1 MDRRGHDQRGVR
13 DRDAAGRMIGTL
25 RERAWPADRAAT
37 VLLLAAILATW
48 LPSLGASFQFDDWNV
63 IVRDPRVQSL
73 AAWLAGMP
81 GIRPLLKLSYALNH
95 ESGAGVAAF
104 RLVNVAVHA
113 LNSVLVLC
121 LLRALGRH
129 LALPPSTTAFAALC
143 AAAAFALHPVQTE
156 AVTYVSGRSSS
167 LSAAFALL
175 ALLSW
180 LRGLGGPD
188 ERRWRVW
195 SCVLFA
201 LALGVK
207 EPVAVLP
214 GVMAAWLWITGEART
229 IPRRIAPHL
238 LLLLAG
244 AALLLAWPPYRA
256 VLEGSLDARSIGSNL
271 LTQVNAVS
279 WLIGQL
285 VRFDR
290 LNADPALA
298 TVTTIDGP
306 LVLRA
311 LLLLGSVGGALALR
325 RRFPAGAFAI
335 AWFFLWLLPTNSLLP
350 RLDVV
355 NERQLYLAL
364 VGPAWMLGLGLAR
377 IPSALAHWRWIALA
391 ALILTLA
398 AATLARNRVYADEI
412 VFWQDVTRK
421 APHNARAAN
430 NLGYAYAL
438 TCRDADALAEF
449 ERAIGLD
456 PQDYRAPI
464 NQQLLSEGRLFA
476 DNQRQCPT
484 AQTATR

>member
-1 MDRRGHDQRGVR
+1 MS
-13 DRDAAGRMIGTL
+13 GTL
-25 RERAWPADRAAT
+25 RERARPADRAAA
-37 VLLLAAILATW
+37 VLLVAAICIAW

-73 AAWLAGMP
+73 AAWLAAMP

-95 ESGAGVAAF
+95 EFGAGVAAF
-104 RLVNVAVHA
+104 RLVNLAVHA
-113 LNSVLVLC
+113 FNTVLVLY
-121 LLRALGRH
+121 LLRALGRR

-143 AAAAFALHPVQTE
+143 AAAVFALHPVQTE

-167 LSAAFALL
+167 LSASFALL

-180 LRGLGGPD
+180 LRGLDGPD
-188 ERRWRVW
+188 ERRWRLG
-195 SCVLFA
+195 SCALFA

-214 GVMAAWLWITGEART
+214 LVMAAWLWISGEART
-229 IPRRIAPHL
+229 IARRIAPHL

-244 AALLLAWPPYRA
+244 AVLLLLWPPYRA

-290 LNADPALA
+290 LNADPTLA
-298 TVTTIDGP
+298 TVTVINGP
-306 LVLRA
+306 LAGRA
-311 LLLLGSVGGALALR
+311 VLLLGLVAGALALR

-364 VGPAWMLGLGLAR
+364 VGPAWLLGLV
-377 IPSALAHWRWIALA
+377 LAHLLPSPARWRWAALA
-391 ALILTLA
+391 ALILLLA
-398 AATLARNRVYADEI
+398 TATLSRNRVYADEI
-412 VFWQDVTRK
+412 VFWQDVAHK

-438 TCRDADALAEF
+438 TCRDADALVEF
-449 ERAIGLD
+449 ERAIRLD

-464 NQQLLSEGRLFA
+464 NHQLLSEGRLFA
-476 DNQRQCPT
+476 DNQRHCTTVQ
-484 AQTATR
+484 ATTR